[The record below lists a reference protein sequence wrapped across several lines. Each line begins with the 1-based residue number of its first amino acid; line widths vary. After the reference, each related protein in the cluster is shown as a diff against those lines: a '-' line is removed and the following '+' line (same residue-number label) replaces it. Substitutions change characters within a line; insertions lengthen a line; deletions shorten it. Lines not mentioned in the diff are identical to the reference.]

1 MGLRQMTDRDQE
13 IKRAQEAA
21 RYNDTLILQKINAS
35 HRIAFSEKFPGQVEH
50 ILRLLTERLQN
61 GLDKRDNVNLDDVNT
76 WKLTPHELCDLSNAV
91 YKMYLVREGLKEH
104 ASTRHINE

>member
-1 MGLRQMTDRDQE
+1 MGLNKMNDRDQE
-13 IKRAQEAA
+13 IKRATEAA

-61 GLDKRDNVNLDDVNT
+61 GLDKRDNVVLDDVNT
-76 WKLTPHELCDLSNAV
+76 WKLTPNELYELSDAV
-91 YKMYLVREGLKEH
+91 YKIYLIREGLK
-104 ASTRHINE
+104 TDVIPRHINE